1 VLNAWERVH
10 VSVFKAEPP
19 MPPSLAQAE
28 QRANDDT
35 NFVSSVKRLITN
47 KDYILLLMSYGLNV
61 GVFYA
66 ISTLLNQV
74 LLVYFPVSS
83 SLIFYFPLV

>member
-1 VLNAWERVH
+1 MSNASERVR

-19 MPPSLAQAE
+19 MPPSPAQVE

-35 NFVSSVKRLITN
+35 NFVSSLKRLITN
-47 KDYILLLMSYGLNV
+47 KDYIFLLMSYGLNV

-74 LLVYFPVSS
+74 LLVYFPVSAGS
-83 SLIFYFPLV
+83 VFTFSLV